1 MMKISI
7 YFNIMQK
14 EVKNNDDYVIYI
26 LTTPADSTF
35 WELDFFFFLE
45 RPDPKK

>member
-14 EVKNNDDYVIYI
+14 HVENNDDYVIYI
-26 LTTPADSTF
+26 FKNIRHIFDSKNNAVY
-35 WELDFFFFLE
+35 WEC
-45 RPDPKK
+45 